1 MTGPIE
7 LTLPGG
13 KGFQYRSAL
22 MDFLGRGLFFGGL
35 GWWEPEVLRV
45 LPCLARTAR
54 GVVDVGAHTG
64 LFTLIALTENPA
76 ARAVAIEPVMANAQ
90 LLHANLRENG
100 LLERC
105 VVAVAAVAEVT
116 GVVQFDL
123 GPVEVPMTAS
133 IAASGRNGALIP
145 AVCIDAVADWLP
157 AVDLIKIDVEGFEH
171 LVLNGCRETLVR
183 HRPTIMI
190 ECLPGSRVEEFADT
204 WEELGYR
211 RFHLLPDRAKPISS
225 ICPTIGAPTHNYL
238 LTARPEMMAKIAGSP
253 GSQSFAD

>member
-1 MTGPIE
+1 
-7 LTLPGG
+7 
-13 KGFQYRSAL
+13 

-35 GWWEPEVLRV
+35 DWWEPEVFRV
-45 LPCLARTAR
+45 LPGLARTAG

-100 LLERC
+100 LLGRC
-105 VVAVAAVAEVT
+105 VVAVAAVAEAP
-116 GVVQFDL
+116 GVVRFDL

-133 IAASGRNGALIP
+133 IAPSGTHGVLIP
-145 AVCIDAVADWLP
+145 AVCVDAVADWLP

-171 LVLNGCRETLVR
+171 LVLNGCRKTLVR
-183 HRPTIMI
+183 HRPTIVI

-204 WEELGYR
+204 WEVLGYR
-211 RFHLLPDRAKPISS
+211 RFHLLSDRAVPISS
-225 ICPTIGAPTHNYL
+225 ISPTIDAPTHNYL
-238 LTARPEMMAKIAGSP
+238 LAARPDVLAGISGSP
-253 GSQSFAD
+253 GDHRFIE